1 MKRCLTLSL
10 IIILS
15 CVLSS
20 CSLQKEM
27 TPEIFLERLSSADE
41 SLTVDFEGRY
51 YLNERC
57 FCFVKDEGMTE
68 YLLVMH
74 TDKDGS
80 VKTVSL
86 TSTATDKTA
95 AFISLAER
103 ITAVYSPD
111 DASDAV
117 VANVFLHGEIPKE
130 NVYYDT
136 RWHEYTALANEYAM
150 YFAIDD
156 LSLGERTVPELTL
169 GDLSGYMNK
178 NK

>member
-1 MKRCLTLSL
+1 
-10 IIILS
+10 
-15 CVLSS
+15 
-20 CSLQKEM
+20 M
-27 TPEIFLERLSSADE
+27 TPEIFLERLSTADE

-57 FCFVKDEGMTE
+57 FCFIKDEGMTE

-74 TDKDGS
+74 ICEDGS
-80 VKTVSL
+80 IKTVSL

-95 AFISLAER
+95 AFISLSKR
-103 ITAVYSPD
+103 IAVVYSPD
-111 DASDAV
+111 DDSDAV

-136 RWHEYTALANEYAM
+136 RRHEYTALANEYAM
-150 YFAIDD
+150 YFSIDD
-156 LSLGERTVPELTL
+156 LSLGERTVPELTI

-178 NK
+178 IK

>member
-1 MKRCLTLSL
+1 
-10 IIILS
+10 
-15 CVLSS
+15 
-20 CSLQKEM
+20 
-27 TPEIFLERLSSADE
+27 
-41 SLTVDFEGRY
+41 
-51 YLNERC
+51 
-57 FCFVKDEGMTE
+57 MTE

-74 TDKDGS
+74 TCKDGS

-95 AFISLAER
+95 AFISVAER

-111 DASDAV
+111 DDSDTV

-150 YFAIDD
+150 YFSIDD
-156 LSLGERTVPELTL
+156 LSLGERTAPELTL

-178 NK
+178 IK